1 MRGFDGVYRR
11 GGIPALVADGMSGL
25 VCRGGRV
32 GGVPLYPATGWRLG
46 VAVVAMEGRDLAG

>member
-11 GGIPALVADGMSGL
+11 GGLLALVADGIPVVG
-25 VCRGGRV
+25 RGGRV

-46 VAVVAMEGRDLAG
+46 VAVVAMEGGDRAG

>member
-11 GGIPALVADGMSGL
+11 GGLLALVADGIPVVG
-25 VCRGGRV
+25 RGGCV

-46 VAVVAMEGRDLAG
+46 VAVVAMEGGDRAG